1 MGINK
6 DQVEG
11 RANEAQGKVKE
22 VIGKAVGNPTLEVKG
37 KLQKNLGKVQSTV
50 GDVKED
56 LKKPPQKT
64 DR

>member
-6 DQVEG
+6 DQAEG
-11 RANEAQGKVKE
+11 RADEAKGKVKE

-37 KLQKNLGKVQSTV
+37 NLQKNVGRIQAKV

-56 LKKPPQKT
+56 LKKPAQKT